1 MSGVAHLLVHHIF
14 QRPGTF
20 NRTTIMA
27 CLYLVFSVAAR
38 LSVAVIGLTFN
49 LSESMS
55 TNESPV
61 ITKWVNPGEI
71 FTDIHSESHNMSLG

>member
-1 MSGVAHLLVHHIF
+1 MSGVAHLLKHHIF

-49 LSESMS
+49 FDDSVS
-55 TNESPV
+55 TIESPV
-61 ITKWVNPGEI
+61 ITNWIKPGEV
-71 FTDIHSESHNMSLG
+71 FTSLHSGTHNMSLG

>member
-1 MSGVAHLLVHHIF
+1 MSGVAHLLKHHIF
-14 QRPGTF
+14 QRPATF

-49 LSESMS
+49 LDESMS
-55 TNESPV
+55 TSESPV
-61 ITKWVNPGEI
+61 LTVWANPGEN
-71 FTDIHSESHNMSLG
+71 FTDTQFEDHNMSLG